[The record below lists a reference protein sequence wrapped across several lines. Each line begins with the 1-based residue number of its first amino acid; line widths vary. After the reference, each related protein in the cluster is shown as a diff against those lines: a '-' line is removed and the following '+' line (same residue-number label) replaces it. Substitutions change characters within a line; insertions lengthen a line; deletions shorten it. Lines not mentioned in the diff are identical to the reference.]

1 MKDGKLT
8 LPLESEKD
16 NNSISDNEYSVFD
29 ADGYW
34 LCDVRDEDHA
44 KTVVRAVNSHDALVE
59 ALQNCL
65 AAMEA
70 WGFKQQAKDTLAA
83 GRAARRRGY
92 LGALGGGLA
101 GAGYMYG
108 NYGGKKD

>member
-59 ALQNCL
+59 ACEAAQVWFAGGPGLDVDVMALLQSAL
-65 AAMEA
+65 AKAKEA
-70 WGFKQQAKDTLAA
+70 
-83 GRAARRRGY
+83 
-92 LGALGGGLA
+92 
-101 GAGYMYG
+101 
-108 NYGGKKD
+108 

>member
-34 LCDVRDEDHA
+34 LCDVRGEDHA
-44 KTVVRAVNSHDALVE
+44 KTIVRAVNSHDALVE
-59 ALQNCL
+59 ALEGLEKIVSLVQFNMYDGL
-65 AAMEA
+65 GWLRGPVFDAQVKA
-70 WGFKQQAKDTLAA
+70 
-83 GRAARRRGY
+83 RAA
-92 LGALGGGLA
+92 LA
-101 GAGYMYG
+101 KA
-108 NYGGKKD
+108 KEA